1 LRATGRSTLM
11 TTLPGRCRFAARN
24 LTRSRDFVFS
34 HARMTRNVSGQPIKI
49 TWAFTEF
56 GIDNAP

>member
-1 LRATGRSTLM
+1 M

-49 TWAFTEF
+49 TWAFIDL